1 VRTALWYLFS
11 LSVHGSAMALL
22 YCLPLPGHYVPPR
35 FSVSGGDGGG
45 DDGGDGFVQ
54 AAFFKTP
61 RTVSAKFAQQ
71 ALSAPSPLR
80 TVQLEVSTEPVVE
93 KTTQPVEA
101 PRVPMLTEAIA
112 LEPQTEVV
120 ALRSPASAR
129 VAPGPIAV
137 ESVEKPLRLPR
148 ATARVSP
155 DDLVDAAAAPEEPQ
169 RGATERTNGLTPG
182 AMFAGHSPGVSG
194 RSDRLGE
201 GLGGAPGSG
210 RGSGLHGG
218 RGGAYGE
225 MPSALASNPTPS
237 YPPDALAH
245 GVEGRVLLRVW
256 IRDDGTV
263 QDVKVHRSSGDKS
276 LDESALL
283 TVREKW
289 QFTPAQE
296 NGISVPCEALL
307 PIRFMLHGA

>member
-1 VRTALWYLFS
+1 
-11 LSVHGSAMALL
+11 MALL
-22 YCLPLPGHYVPPR
+22 YWLPLPGHYLPPR

-45 DDGGDGFVQ
+45 GGGGDGFVQ
-54 AAFFKTP
+54 AAFFETP

-71 ALSAPSPLR
+71 ALSAPSTPP
-80 TVQLEVSTEPVVE
+80 TVQLEVSTEPVVK
-93 KTTQPVEA
+93 KTTHPVEP
-101 PRVPMLTEAIA
+101 PRAPMLTEASA
-112 LEPQTEVV
+112 PEPRTEVV
-120 ALRSPASAR
+120 ALRLPASAR
-129 VAPGPIAV
+129 VTSGPIAV
-137 ESVEKPLRLPR
+137 ESVEKPLRLQR

-155 DDLVDAAAAPEEPQ
+155 DDLVDAAAVPAEPQ
-169 RGATERTNGLTPG
+169 RGATEGTNGRTPG

-194 RSDRLGE
+194 RGE
-201 GLGGAPGSG
+201 GSGEGSGGAPGSG

-218 RGGAYGE
+218 RGGGAPGD

-237 YPPDALAH
+237 YPPDALVR
-245 GVEGRVLLRVW
+245 GVEGRVLLRVR

-263 QDVKVHRSSGDKS
+263 QDVKVHQSSGDKS

-307 PIRFMLHGA
+307 PIRFTLRGA

>member
-1 VRTALWYLFS
+1 MRTALWYLFS
-11 LSVHGSAMALL
+11 LAVHGSAMALL
-22 YCLPLPGHYVPPR
+22 YWLPLPGHYVPPR

-45 DDGGDGFVQ
+45 DSGGDGFVQ

-71 ALSAPSPLR
+71 ALSASSPLR
-80 TVQLEVSTEPVVE
+80 TVQLAVSTEPVVK
-93 KTTQPVEA
+93 KTTHPAEA
-101 PRVPMLTEAIA
+101 SRLPMLTEVNTP
-112 LEPQTEVV
+112 EPQTEVV

-129 VAPGPIAV
+129 VTSGPIAV
-137 ESVEKPLRLPR
+137 ESVEKPLPR
-148 ATARVSP
+148 AAARLSP
-155 DDLVDAAAAPEEPQ
+155 DDLVDAAAVPAEPQ
-169 RGATERTNGLTPG
+169 RGATEGTNDRTSG
-182 AMFAGHSPGVSG
+182 AMFAGHAPRVSG
-194 RSDRLGE
+194 RGE
-201 GLGGAPGSG
+201 GLGEGSGGTPGSG

-218 RGGAYGE
+218 RGGGAYGE

-237 YPPDALAH
+237 YPPDALAR

-263 QDVKVHRSSGDKS
+263 QNVKVHQSSGDKS

-307 PIRFMLHGA
+307 PIRFTLRGA

>member
-1 VRTALWYLFS
+1 MQTALWYLFS
-11 LSVHGSAMALL
+11 LAVHGSAMALL

-45 DDGGDGFVQ
+45 DSGGDGFVQ
-54 AAFFKTP
+54 AAFFQTP

-80 TVQLEVSTEPVVE
+80 TVQLEVSTEPVVK
-93 KTTQPVEA
+93 KTTHPVEA
-101 PRVPMLTEAIA
+101 PRLPMLTEASA
-112 LEPQTEVV
+112 PEPRTEVV

-129 VAPGPIAV
+129 VATGPIAV
-137 ESVEKPLRLPR
+137 ESVEKPLRLQR

-155 DDLVDAAAAPEEPQ
+155 DDLVDAAAVPAEPQ
-169 RGATERTNGLTPG
+169 RGATEGTNGRTPG
-182 AMFAGHSPGVSG
+182 AMFAGHSPAVSG
-194 RSDRLGE
+194 RGE
-201 GLGGAPGSG
+201 GSGGAPGSG
-210 RGSGLHGG
+210 RGRGLRGG
-218 RGGAYGE
+218 RGGGAYGE

-237 YPPDALAH
+237 YPPDALVR

-263 QDVKVHRSSGDKS
+263 QDVKVHQSSGDKS

-307 PIRFMLHGA
+307 PIRFTLRGA

>member
-1 VRTALWYLFS
+1 MRTILWYLFS
-11 LSVHGSAMALL
+11 LAIHGSAMALL
-22 YCLPLPGHYVPPR
+22 YWLPLPGHYVPPR

-45 DDGGDGFVQ
+45 GGDRFVQ
-54 AAFFKTP
+54 AAFFQTP
-61 RTVSAKFAQQ
+61 RTVSAKFAQK
-71 ALSAPSPLR
+71 ALSAPNPLP
-80 TVQLEVSTEPVVE
+80 TVQPPISTEPVVK
-93 KTTQPVEA
+93 KTTLPVEA
-101 PRVPMLTEAIA
+101 PQLPMLTEVNTP
-112 LEPQTEVV
+112 EPQTEVV

-155 DDLVDAAAAPEEPQ
+155 DDLVDAAAVPEEPQ
-169 RGATERTNGLTPG
+169 RGAAEGTNGRTPG

-194 RSDRLGE
+194 GGE
-201 GLGGAPGSG
+201 GSGGTPGSG
-210 RGSGLHGG
+210 RGSGLRGG

-225 MPSALASNPTPS
+225 MPSALASNPTPT
-237 YPPDALAH
+237 YPPDALVR

-263 QDVKVHRSSGDKS
+263 QDVKVHQSSGDKS

-307 PIRFMLHGA
+307 PIRFTLRGT